1 MKKQFVRIV
10 SVVLFSSGTLMAQNS
25 YKESPSVKWY
35 SKAVLAFDKEEYS
48 LAKEYLQKVVLEDYK
63 ESSVQVYQ
71 MLTNLALNEPNAGT
85 ETEKYLASNPF
96 TTQKTDLILAL
107 SNYYFQRKDHQK
119 ALDWFQKLDVKL
131 LTDEQENNYNYKLA
145 FANYTQKN
153 YIKAK
158 QYLIP
163 ISKSGAYQKEAH
175 YYLGNIA
182 MENKDYD
189 TALFHFNQIQNETKY
204 HKEIAY
210 QKLVILYHQKQYQ
223 QVVNLGEAYYP
234 EVKGLLEQ
242 SELSKIIGE
251 SYFYLQNYKKAIPY
265 LVKYRGRHKKLSEVD
280 YYFLGYA
287 YYQLKDYRSAIE
299 NFNKITDEKSAV
311 SQNAHYHL
319 GDCYLKLNQ
328 KTQALNAFK
337 NASEMTFDA
346 EIQQDAFL
354 NYAKLS
360 YEIGNPYQS
369 SSEVLQEFVDQYPNA
384 PSAELIEGLIVN
396 AYLQFKDYE
405 GALDY
410 YDTQSLVKD
419 KQYQEILLQRG
430 FELFT
435 ARKYK
440 EALSV
445 FGKAANMYN
454 NKQTKQRALFWTAES
469 LSEMYNFKDAAYEY
483 EMFVKNSVSESVKEY
498 PDGLYGLAYSLFQQK
513 KYKSALTYFEKYLA
527 VANDDAKKRN
537 AELRIADC
545 HFVNKT
551 YWSALENYNK
561 IIKENKN
568 QVDYAMY
575 QKALSYGFLG
585 KDDQKKETLKT
596 LQSQF
601 KTSPYLDKSY
611 YELGNLFANKSQ
623 NKEALAAYDDLIF
636 KFPKSPLV
644 SKAKL
649 KTGIILFNSN
659 NNEGAIKVLR
669 QLVADYPG
677 TAEAVQAVKMAEQVY
692 KEMDQ
697 VEEYA
702 KWATQLEFI
711 NISDADIDKSMFEVA
726 ENKYFANELKEAI
739 SSCKKYL
746 INFPNGIHALTAH
759 FYLAQAYFNTDAKE
773 NAIPEYK
780 EVLKVNTNEYTE
792 VALSKLSQIYLEK
805 EEWDLASELL
815 LRIEKEATNA
825 QSKVY
830 AQSNLMKYYYQ
841 KENYKQALAYTDI
854 VLKNNKS
861 SEDAVADAY
870 VYGARSSVELK
881 QYATAKT
888 YYQKLETIGKGSVK
902 AEANYYKALWLH
914 QDKSFVKSNEQVQ
927 LLASKF
933 QGYKYWGV
941 KGLLLM
947 AKNFHALNDDFQA
960 NFILNNVI
968 KNAKEFTDVLQ
979 EAKTLLKEYKGE
991 EATEKEP
998 TTTVEKNK
1006 VQEDELILEAVNE
1019 L

>member
-1 MKKQFVRIV
+1 MKKQLMRIIG
-10 SVVLFSSGTLMAQNS
+10 VVLFSSSALMAQNS

-35 SKAVLAFDKEEYS
+35 SKAILAFDKEEYT
-48 LAKEYLQKVVLEDYK
+48 LAKEYLLKATVDDYK
-63 ESSVQVYQ
+63 ESSVLVYK
-71 MLTNLALNEPNAGT
+71 MLTNLALNEPSAGD

-96 TTQKTDLILAL
+96 TSQKTALILAL
-107 SNYYFQRKDHQK
+107 SNYYFQRNQHKK
-119 ALDWFQKLDVKL
+119 ALDWFQQLDVKL

-153 YIKAK
+153 YVKAK

-163 ISKSGAYQKEAH
+163 IAKSGAYQKEAN

-182 MENKDYD
+182 MENQNYD
-189 TALFHFNQIQNETKY
+189 TALQHFTLIEDEPKY
-204 HKEIAY
+204 RKEIAY
-210 QKLVILYHQKQYQ
+210 QKLVILYSQKEYQ
-223 QVVNLGEAYYP
+223 KVIDLGETYYP
-234 EVKGLLEQ
+234 EVKRF
-242 SELSKIIGE
+242 SEKSEMSKIIGE
-251 SYFYLQNYKKAIPY
+251 SYFYTQNYKQAISY
-265 LVKYRGRHKKLSEVD
+265 LTNYKGRSRKFTEAD

-287 YYQLKDYRSAIE
+287 YYQVKDYVAAVE
-299 NFNKITDEKSAV
+299 KFNKITDEKSAV

-337 NASEMTFDA
+337 NASEMNFDA
-346 EIQQDAFL
+346 EIKQDAFL

-360 YEIGNPYQS
+360 YEIGNPYES
-369 SSEVLQEFVDQYPNA
+369 SSKVLQNFVDAYPNA
-384 PSAELIEGLIVN
+384 PETSFMEGLIVN
-396 AYLQFKDYE
+396 AYLQFKDYQ
-405 GALDY
+405 GAIDY
-410 YDTQSLVKD
+410 YGTQKLVKD
-419 KQYQEILLQRG
+419 KQYQQLLLQRG

-435 ARKYK
+435 AKDYK
-440 EALSV
+440 QA
-445 FGKAANMYN
+445 FTFFNKATSMYDDATL
-454 NKQTKQRALFWTAES
+454 KQQALFWKAET
-469 LSEMYNFKDAAYEY
+469 LAELYNFKDAAYSY
-483 EMFVKNSVSESVKEY
+483 DDFVNNKASKSLEEY

-513 KYKSALTYFEKYLA
+513 KYDNALTYFEKYLP
-527 VANDDAKKRN
+527 VANDAAKKRN
-537 AELRIADC
+537 AELRVADC

-551 YWSALENYNK
+551 YWSALEYYNK
-561 IIKENKN
+561 TIKENKN

-585 KDDQKKETLKT
+585 KDDQKKEALKT
-596 LQSQF
+596 LQNQF
-601 KTSPYLDKSY
+601 KTSAYLDKSY
-611 YELGNLFANKSQ
+611 YTLGNLLANKSQ
-623 NKEALAAYDDLIF
+623 NKEALTAYDDLIF

-649 KTGIILFNSN
+649 KTGIILFNTN
-659 NNEGAIKVLR
+659 NNEGAIKVLK

-697 VEEYA
+697 VDVYA
-702 KWATQLEFI
+702 KWATQLEFM
-711 NISDADIDKSMFEVA
+711 NISDADIDASMFEVV

-739 SSCKKYL
+739 SSAKKYL
-746 INFPNGIHALTAH
+746 INFPNGIHALTVH

-773 NAIPEYK
+773 NAVPEYK

-792 VALSKLSQIYLEK
+792 VALNKLSQIYLEQEK
-805 EEWDLASELL
+805 WDAASELL
-815 LRIEKEATNA
+815 LRIEKEGTNV

-841 KENYKQALAYTDI
+841 KENYEQALTYTDV
-854 VLKNNKS
+854 VLNNSKS

-881 QYATAKT
+881 QFATAKT
-888 YYQKLETIGKGSVK
+888 YYKKLETIGKGNVK

-914 QDKSFVKSNEQVQ
+914 QEKAYEKSNEQVQ

-933 QGYKYWGV
+933 QAYKYWGV

-968 KNAKEFTDVLQ
+968 KNTAEFKDVMQ
-979 EAKTLLKEYKGE
+979 EAQRLLKEYKGE
-991 EATEKEP
+991 EATEKES
-998 TTTVEKNK
+998 TSNEVKEG
-1006 VQEDELILEAVNE
+1006 ELILEAVNE
-1019 L
+1019 F